1 MKLKMND
8 DYRYDVDMA
17 QMDWQVEDSNPFST
31 RELPSINL
39 FNLIIKGKIE
49 MKSHMQTL
57 KTGNLFIEY
66 QIDNKGDGV
75 LVPSGLSKSE
85 ANFWFLNIGDM
96 GLFLSDE
103 FLQWIFKHQDRL
115 EIETKTNEKTADDH
129 IGHGLII
136 PFYRILE
143 LQIEYYQQIEAAAT
157 QKRVRE
163 LMFSNNT

>member
-8 DYRYDVDMA
+8 DYRFDVDMS
-17 QMDWQVEDSNPFST
+17 QMDAQVEDINPFST

-39 FNLIIKGKIE
+39 FNAIIRGKIE

-66 QIDNKGDGV
+66 QIDNRGDGV
-75 LVPSGLSKSE
+75 IVQSGLSKSE
-85 ANFWFLNIGDM
+85 ADFWFFNIGDM
-96 GLFLSDE
+96 GLFLSGN
-103 FLQWIFKHQDRL
+103 FLIWIFNNKEKY

-136 PFYRILE
+136 PFIRILE
-143 LQIEYYQQIEAAAT
+143 LQIEYYRQIEAAAT
-157 QKRVRE
+157 QKRVNE
-163 LMFSNNT
+163 LMFNKNT